1 LNTVVRT
8 PCDEAVARSTLAAAP
23 CPPGAEP
30 WILAAT
36 ILASSLV
43 FIDGTVVN
51 VALPQLQLA
60 FGATIFQ
67 SQWVVESYAL
77 LLSTLLLLGG
87 VAGDRYGRRRVF
99 SIGVVVFAMGSAW
112 CAAARSIDEL
122 IVARAFQGIGG
133 ALLVPGSLAI
143 LGASFP
149 QERRGKAIGIW
160 SGYTAIASALGP
172 VLGGWLIDHLSWR
185 WAFLVNIPFALAVLA
200 ITHWRVA
207 ESRDPAAPHLDWP
220 GAALATVGLGAL
232 VFGLIESAQRG
243 WTDPQVA
250 SAFVLSAFALG
261 GFALLES
268 RLAAPMLPPHLF
280 RSRDFTGANLL
291 TLLLYAA
298 LGGGLFF
305 FPLDLIQVHGY
316 SATAAG
322 AAFLPVVLIMF
333 LLSGWAGGLVDRY
346 GARLPLVVGPCIAA
360 AGFALFAVPGVGGS
374 YWTTFFPAIVV
385 LGLGMAVCVAPLTT
399 TVLNAVDTSLAG
411 TASGINNAVSRIA
424 GLLAIAL
431 FGIVMNH
438 VFNAH
443 LQRRLEALAVPSD
456 VLQAIAAERAKLGA
470 MEIPRALDPPL
481 RAALQDA
488 VAECFI
494 AGFRQVMLISALL
507 ALASAAIAWL
517 MIDGK
522 ARRAKAAADGIDA
535 QSER

>member
-1 LNTVVRT
+1 LSTVVRT
-8 PCDEAVARSTLAAAP
+8 PCDEAVARSAPAGQP
-23 CPPGAEP
+23 CPPAAAP

-51 VALPQLQLA
+51 VALPQLQRA
-60 FGATIFQ
+60 FDATIFQ

-77 LLSTLLLLGG
+77 FLSTLLLLGG

-99 SIGVVVFAMGSAW
+99 SIGVVVFALGSAW
-112 CAAARSIDEL
+112 CAAAQGIDEL
-122 IVARAFQGIGG
+122 IVARVLQGIGG
-133 ALLVPGSLAI
+133 ALLVPGSLAL

-160 SGYTAIASALGP
+160 SGYTAIAGALGP

-185 WAFLVNIPFALAVLA
+185 WAFLVNIPLAVAVLA

-207 ESRDPAAPHLDWP
+207 ESRDAAAPPLDWP
-220 GAALATVGLGAL
+220 GAALAIAGLGAL

-243 WTDPQVA
+243 WTHPSVGGALIVSVVA
-250 SAFVLSAFALG
+250 LGAFAFV
-261 GFALLES
+261 ES
-268 RLAAPMLPPHLF
+268 RLAAPMLPLRLF
-280 RSRDFTGANLL
+280 RSRHFTGANLL

-322 AAFLPVVLIMF
+322 AAFLPFVLIMF
-333 LLSGWAGGLVDRY
+333 VLSGWAGSVVDRY

-360 AGFALFAVPGVGGS
+360 VGFALFAVPGIGGS
-374 YWTTFFPAIVV
+374 YWTTFFPAVVV
-385 LGLGMAVCVAPLTT
+385 LGLGMATCVAPLTT
-399 TVLNAVDTSLAG
+399 TVLNAVDTSVAG
-411 TASGINNAVSRIA
+411 TASGINNAVSRIT

-438 VFNAH
+438 AFNAH
-443 LQRRLEALAVPSD
+443 LQQRLDALALPAD
-456 VLQAIAAERAKLGA
+456 ALQAIATQRAKLGA
-470 MEIPRALDPPL
+470 MEVPQALDPTL
-481 RAALQDA
+481 GSALQGA
-488 VAECFI
+488 VAESFV
-494 AGFRQVMLISALL
+494 AGFRWVMLISALL
-507 ALASAAIAWL
+507 AFASAAIAWL
-517 MIDGK
+517 MID
-522 ARRAKAAADGIDA
+522 ARARPAKAAPDRVDA
-535 QSER
+535 QSDR